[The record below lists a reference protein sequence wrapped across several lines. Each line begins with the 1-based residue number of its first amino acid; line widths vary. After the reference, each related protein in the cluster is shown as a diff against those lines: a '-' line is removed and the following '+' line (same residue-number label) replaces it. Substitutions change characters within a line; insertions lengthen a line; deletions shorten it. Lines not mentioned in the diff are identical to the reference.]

1 MVAARETTL
10 QELLEGSKQY
20 QVPLY
25 QRTYSWQKVQLR
37 RLWEDILQLASDRAD
52 SPTLTH
58 FIGSLVLAPSPANGP
73 VGVTEFLV
81 VDGQQRLT
89 TLSLLLCAI
98 RDHRAQTEDPEHRER
113 INEQYLINRWK
124 PAAHRLKLLPTQADR
139 ASYLACLDATPQAG
153 GADPVGAA
161 YRFFR
166 TELAAHDDPDDPAD
180 IERIETAVISGLALV
195 SVIAQRGDNVHR
207 IFESLNNTGLRLT
220 QGDLLRNYLFMRLPA
235 RGETVYHSLWLPLQE
250 MLSSAELEL
259 LFWLDLVQRDPR
271 VKQTDTY
278 TAQQARLD
286 RLASEDDI
294 EAEIARFGRLGAL
307 LRTVLNPA
315 REPHAQVR
323 LRLERLMAWGTTTV
337 YPLLLHLLD
346 RRDQGRASSE
356 EIGRAM
362 LYVESF
368 FVRRLVIGRAT
379 ANINRILLAVV
390 TEMEPGLPVDEAVRR
405 YLSTGRKHY
414 ASDAQIRASALA
426 VPFYLNGRPGQKAL
440 VLRWL
445 DESYGSKEP
454 AEYDSLTIEHVMPQT
469 LTTAWRQALTQDL
482 TGEETADQVYESLVH
497 TLGNLTLTGY
507 NSALSNSEFTEKRQQ
522 LQKSGLAMNQEI
534 ARQATWGRPEI
545 QARAERLA
553 ERITRI
559 WPGPVDVA
567 PGVADTVWSTM
578 DKALAEMP
586 AGSWTTYGNVAALI
600 GSHPVPVGVR
610 LANHPVPNAHRVLQ
624 ADGKI
629 SPSFRWLEPGR
640 VDDPADLLRAEGVT
654 FDEHDRADPAQ
665 RLSVEDLAQIAGMT
679 IGDLPDAGPMPSPGQ
694 DPVLRDQFIEQLAT
708 QQGPDTVHSV
718 LAILDTWTAI
728 GGTLLYGYG
737 GQTSCFLMARD
748 KAHPDG
754 SIWPVVIYPLRSC
767 EVVFQHLAA
776 RPPFDDVQMR
786 QELRERLN
794 KIPGVD
800 LPFAKIELRP
810 AFPLKVLTDPAARDL
825 FIDAL
830 KWFYDQAARIAASPS
845 VTMESE
851 TCHVQK
857 GGRQ

>member
-25 QRTYSWQKVQLR
+25 QRTYSWQKGQLR
-37 RLWEDILQLASDRAD
+37 RLWDDILQLASDRVT
-52 SPTLTH
+52 SPALTH

-89 TLSLLLCAI
+89 TLSLLLCAL
-98 RDHRAQTEDPEHRER
+98 RDHRAETEDPEHRER
-113 INEQYLINRWK
+113 INDQYLINRWK
-124 PAAHRLKLLPTQADR
+124 PAGQRLKLLPTQADR
-139 ASYLACLDATPQAG
+139 DSYLACLDATPQAG
-153 GADPVGAA
+153 GADLIGAA

-195 SVIAQRGDNVHR
+195 SVTAQRGDNVHR

-220 QGDLLRNYLFMRLPA
+220 QGDLLRNYLFMRLPG
-235 RGETVYHSLWLPLQE
+235 RGERVYQSLWLPLQQ
-250 MLSSAELEL
+250 MLSSADLEL

-271 VKQTDTY
+271 IKQTDTY
-278 TAQQARLD
+278 TAQQSRLD
-286 RLASEDDI
+286 RLESKDEI
-294 EAEIARFGRLGAL
+294 EAEIARFSRLGTL
-307 LRTVLNPA
+307 LQTVLNPSH
-315 REPHAQVR
+315 EPDPQVR

-346 RRDQGRASSE
+346 RRDQGRTSSE
-356 EIGRAM
+356 EIARAM
-362 LYVESF
+362 LYVEGF

-390 TEMEPGLPVDEAVRR
+390 TEMDPSLPVDEAVRR
-405 YLSTGRKHY
+405 YLSAGRKHY
-414 ASDAQIRASALA
+414 ASDDQIRASSLA
-426 VPFYLNGRPGQKAL
+426 VPFYLNGRPRQKAL

-454 AEYDSLTIEHVMPQT
+454 AEYGSLTIEHVLPQT
-469 LTTAWRQALTQDL
+469 LTPAWRQALSHDL
-482 TGEETADQVYESLVH
+482 TGDETADQVHESLVH

-507 NSALSNSEFTEKRQQ
+507 NSALSNSEFTDKRQQ
-522 LQKSGLAMNQEI
+522 LLKSGLAMNQEI
-534 ARQATWGRPEI
+534 AVQATWGRPEI
-545 QARAERLA
+545 LARAEHLA
-553 ERITRI
+553 ERIISI
-559 WPGPVDVA
+559 WPGPVAAA
-567 PGVADTVWSTM
+567 PEGADIAWSTM

-586 AGSWTTYGNVAALI
+586 AGSWTTYGDLAALI
-600 GSHPVPVGVR
+600 GSHPVPVGMR
-610 LANHPVPNAHRVLQ
+610 LANHPAPNAHRVLQ
-624 ADGKI
+624 AEGRI

-640 VDDPADLLRAEGVT
+640 ADNPVDLLRAEGVI
-654 FDEHDRADPAQ
+654 FDEQDHADPAQ
-665 RLSVEDLAQIAGMT
+665 RLSVEDLAQIAGIT
-679 IGDLPDAGPMPSPGQ
+679 IGDLPDTGPIPSQGP
-694 DPVLRDQFIEQLAT
+694 DPSLRDKFVEQLAT
-708 QQGPDTVHSV
+708 EQGPGTVHSI
-718 LAILDTWTAI
+718 LAILDSWIAI
-728 GGTLLYGYG
+728 GGTLQYGYG
-737 GQTSCFLMARD
+737 GQTSCFLIARD
-748 KAHPDG
+748 RAHPED

-776 RPPFDDVQMR
+776 RPPFEDVQMR

-810 AFPLKVLTDPAARDL
+810 AFPLQLLADLSARDI
-825 FIDAL
+825 FIDTL
-830 KWFYDQAARIAASPS
+830 RWFYDQAIAGQRPLAWP
-845 VTMESE
+845 
-851 TCHVQK
+851 
-857 GGRQ
+857 

>member
-25 QRTYSWQKVQLR
+25 QRTYSWQKEQLR
-37 RLWEDILQLASDRAD
+37 RLWEDVLQLAKDRFS
-52 SPTLTH
+52 SPALTH

-98 RDHRAQTEDPEHRER
+98 RDHRALNEDPEHRAR
-113 INEQYLINRWK
+113 INQQYLINRWK
-124 PAAHRLKLLPTQADR
+124 PAEQRLKLLPTQADR
-139 ASYLACLDATPQAG
+139 APYLACLDATPQAG

-166 TELAAHDDPDDPAD
+166 TELAATDDPDDPAD
-180 IERIETAVISGLALV
+180 IERIEDAVISGLALV
-195 SVIAQRGDNVHR
+195 SVTAQRGDNVHR

-220 QGDLLRNYLFMRLPA
+220 QGDLLRNYLFMRLPT
-235 RGETVYHSLWLPLQE
+235 RGEVIYRSLWLPLQE
-250 MLSSAELEL
+250 MLSSSELEQ
-259 LFWLDLVQRDPR
+259 LFWFDLVQRDPR

-286 RLASEDDI
+286 RLESEEAI
-294 EAEIARFGRLGAL
+294 EAEIARFGRLGGL

-315 REPHAQVR
+315 QEPDPQVR
-323 LRLERLMAWGTTTV
+323 LRLERLIAWGTTTV

-346 RRDQGRASSE
+346 RRDQGSAGSD
-356 EIGRAM
+356 EIARAM

-390 TEMEPGLPVDEAVRR
+390 TEMDSSQPVDEAVRR
-405 YLSTGRKHY
+405 YLSMGRKHY
-414 ASDAQIRASALA
+414 ASDAQVRRAVPA
-426 VPFYLNGRPGQKAL
+426 VPFYLNGRPAQKAL

-445 DESYGSKEP
+445 DESYGSREP
-454 AEYDSLTIEHVMPQT
+454 VQYDSLTIEHVLPQT
-469 LTTAWRQALTQDL
+469 LTPAWRRALAQDL
-482 TGEETADQVYESLVH
+482 AEDETVDQVHESLVH

-507 NSALSNSEFTEKRQQ
+507 NSALSNSEFAEKRQQ
-522 LQKSGLAMNQEI
+522 LLKSGLAMNQEI
-534 ARQATWGRPEI
+534 ATESRWGRADI
-545 QARAERLA
+545 QARAEQLA
-553 ERITRI
+553 ERIAKI

-567 PGVADTVWSTM
+567 SEGADTAWSMM

-586 AGSWTTYGNVAALI
+586 AGSWTTYGDVAALI

-624 ADGKI
+624 ADGMV
-629 SPSFRWLEPGR
+629 SPSFRWPVPGR
-640 VDDPADLLRAEGVT
+640 EDDPRDLLRAEGVT
-654 FDEHDRADPAQ
+654 FDDHGRADPAQ
-665 RLSVEDLAQIAGMT
+665 RLLVEDLAQIAGM
-679 IGDLPDAGPMPSPGQ
+679 IVGDLPESFPVPSEGQ
-694 DPVLRDQFIEQLAT
+694 DAALRDRFVEQLAM
-708 QQGPDTVHSV
+708 QQDPDTVRGV
-718 LAILDTWTAI
+718 LAVLDTWTAI
-728 GGTLLYGYG
+728 GGTLQYGYG
-737 GQTSCFLMARD
+737 GQTSCFLMARE
-748 KAHPDG
+748 KADPDG
-754 SIWPVVIYPLRSC
+754 NIWPVAIYPLSSC
-767 EVVFQHLAA
+767 EVVFQHLAT

-786 QELRERLN
+786 QEFRERLN

-810 AFPLKVLTDPAARDL
+810 SFPLKVLADDAAREL

-830 KWFYDQAARIAASPS
+830 TWFHDEAANMMPKIARDQDANQ
-845 VTMESE
+845 T
-851 TCHVQK
+851 
-857 GGRQ
+857 